1 MKLTRLALLSCCV
14 AMAMSAS
21 AFATTIAGWTF
32 ETSIPTTAGPHAA
45 EVGTGAA
52 LGSHASGSAV
62 YSNPAGNGS
71 AESFSSNFWSVGD
84 YYQFSTSTLGYSG
97 LVLTFDATGSN
108 TGPADFKVQAS
119 TDGVSFSDI
128 GFSYALTNDGWS
140 ASTANPVSTRSTA
153 LPASLNNQASIFV
166 RLVQD
171 TATAINGNPVATG
184 GTSRIDNVLI
194 TSIPEPTTIGL
205 ALASLGGL
213 LIRRK

>member
-1 MKLTRLALLSCCV
+1 VAL
-14 AMAMSAS
+14 AMSAS

-32 ETSIPTTAGPHAA
+32 ETSVPTTAGPHAA

-52 LGSHASGSAV
+52 LGSHTSASAV

-71 AESFSSNFWSVGD
+71 IESFSSNFWSAGD

-108 TGPADFKVQAS
+108 TGPAAFKVQAS

-128 GFSYALTNDGWS
+128 GFSYTLTNDTWS
-140 ASTANPVSTRSTA
+140 VSTANPVSTRSTA
-153 LPASLNNQASIFV
+153 LPASLENQASIFV
-166 RLVQD
+166 RFVQD
-171 TATAINGNPVATG
+171 TDASINGGTVATG
-184 GTSRIDNVLI
+184 GTSRIDNVFI
-194 TSIPEPTTIGL
+194 ASVPEPTTLGL
-205 ALASLGGL
+205 AMASLSFL